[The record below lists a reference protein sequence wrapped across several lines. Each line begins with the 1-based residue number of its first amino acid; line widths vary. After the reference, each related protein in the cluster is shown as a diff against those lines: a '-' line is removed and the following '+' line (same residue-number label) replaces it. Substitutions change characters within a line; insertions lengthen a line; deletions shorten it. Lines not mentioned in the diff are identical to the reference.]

1 MAVEQY
7 KLCFPIHL
15 PSKLQM
21 TLFTASIAFNLATP
35 PTPPNLAGKNGR
47 PSSFCMLMVFCETST
62 CGIVM
67 SLQSLTRKRTHV
79 VVEQAIIN
87 ASVST
92 VHDKSVLFE
101 ETQPGGGDRCSRQSL
116 ILLPLPCLS
125 SLFSPSAN
133 MNQKGRAH
141 TRVGIYTKC
150 TGCHCSN
157 PKPVLKHAHKTLN
170 QTNPGTTP
178 VLGNRRE
185 PIQAAELWTFISIGV
200 LCSPRAAPVLMRAAS

>member
-21 TLFTASIAFNLATP
+21 TLSTASNALNLATP
-35 PTPPNLAGKNGR
+35 PSPTNLAGKNGR
-47 PSSFCMLMVFCETST
+47 PSSFCRLMVFCETST

-67 SLQSLTRKRTHV
+67 SQQSLTGKGTHV

-87 ASVST
+87 ASVSS
-92 VHDKSVLFE
+92 VHNKYVLFE

-125 SLFSPSAN
+125 SLFPLFPS
-133 MNQKGRAH
+133 
-141 TRVGIYTKC
+141 
-150 TGCHCSN
+150 S
-157 PKPVLKHAHKTLN
+157 
-170 QTNPGTTP
+170 
-178 VLGNRRE
+178 
-185 PIQAAELWTFISIGV
+185 
-200 LCSPRAAPVLMRAAS
+200 

>member
-21 TLFTASIAFNLATP
+21 TLSTASIAFNLATP
-35 PTPPNLAGKNGR
+35 PPPPPLTLNLASKNGR
-47 PSSFCMLMVFCETST
+47 PSSFCRLMVFCETST
-62 CGIVM
+62 FGIVM
-67 SLQSLTRKRTHV
+67 SQQSLTRKRTHV

-92 VHDKSVLFE
+92 VHDKYVLFE

-125 SLFSPSAN
+125 SLFPFFPS
-133 MNQKGRAH
+133 
-141 TRVGIYTKC
+141 
-150 TGCHCSN
+150 S
-157 PKPVLKHAHKTLN
+157 
-170 QTNPGTTP
+170 
-178 VLGNRRE
+178 
-185 PIQAAELWTFISIGV
+185 
-200 LCSPRAAPVLMRAAS
+200 